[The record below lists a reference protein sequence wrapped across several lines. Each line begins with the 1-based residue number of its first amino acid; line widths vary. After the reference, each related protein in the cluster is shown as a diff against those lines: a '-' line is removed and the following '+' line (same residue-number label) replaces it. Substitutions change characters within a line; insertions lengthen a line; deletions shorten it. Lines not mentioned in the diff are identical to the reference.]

1 MNNMNK
7 SPKWSKYKNKATGDI
22 VEARPNTKF
31 PEYQLLRWDDGVF
44 GGVKTCTSMLVT
56 DFEKGWIMSI
66 LANINSLSDDI
77 KTMQMLLDEHGISYK
92 NDIGYPLD
100 DVTIIS
106 DYIDEL
112 EIENQR
118 IELLEENIEDLH
130 IDLSWKDDEIES
142 LENELYKLQNEVDS
156 LKRELESIEH

>member
-56 DFEKGWIMSI
+56 DFEQEYEILKQRYFYIAYTAILKGGKSRKDNSFSVTEDGSHFNSI
-66 LANINSLSDDI
+66 KFINSV
-77 KTMQMLLDEHGISYK
+77 KKHEKATK
-92 NDIGYPLD
+92 
-100 DVTIIS
+100 VII
-106 DYIDEL
+106 D
-112 EIENQR
+112 NF
-118 IELLEENIEDLH
+118 IELTEQDF
-130 IDLSWKDDEIES
+130 KDFQRGG
-142 LENELYKLQNEVDS
+142 LWV
-156 LKRELESIEH
+156 

>member
-1 MNNMNK
+1 
-7 SPKWSKYKNKATGDI
+7 
-22 VEARPNTKF
+22 
-31 PEYQLLRWDDGVF
+31 
-44 GGVKTCTSMLVT
+44 
-56 DFEKGWIMSI
+56 MSI

-142 LENELYKLQNEVDS
+142 LENKLYKLQNEVDY
-156 LKRELESIEH
+156 LKIGLFRWYYYKLGVYMSIYS

>member
-1 MNNMNK
+1 
-7 SPKWSKYKNKATGDI
+7 
-22 VEARPNTKF
+22 
-31 PEYQLLRWDDGVF
+31 
-44 GGVKTCTSMLVT
+44 
-56 DFEKGWIMSI
+56 MSI

-112 EIENQR
+112 EIENKR
-118 IELLEENIEDLH
+118 IEILGENIEDFH
-130 IDLSWKDDEIES
+130 RDLSLKDDEIES
-142 LENELYKLQNEVDS
+142 LELELYELQNEVDY
-156 LKRELESIEH
+156 LKRELNS

>member
-1 MNNMNK
+1 
-7 SPKWSKYKNKATGDI
+7 
-22 VEARPNTKF
+22 
-31 PEYQLLRWDDGVF
+31 
-44 GGVKTCTSMLVT
+44 
-56 DFEKGWIMSI
+56 MSV
-66 LANINSLSDDI
+66 LDSLNSLSDDI
-77 KTMQMLLDEHGISYK
+77 KTMQALLDEHGISYK

-130 IDLSWKDDEIES
+130 VDLSWKDDEIES
-142 LENELYKLQNEVDS
+142 LENELYKLQNEVDY
-156 LKRELESIEH
+156 LKRGLNS